1 MEYNLNYIRLL
12 TDNYNAVWDFYV
24 NKLGMKPRL
33 GRENGVYEEFLIQ
46 GAVLS
51 LYKREYM
58 GNALNKSKL
67 GKFPSKPQDTVVVI
81 LQVANVDNAY
91 KELKEKGVE
100 FITTPEDRKEWV
112 IRTAHLRDPDGN
124 LIELNEPLKKQ

>member
-1 MEYNLNYIRLL
+1 
-12 TDNYNAVWDFYV
+12 
-24 NKLGMKPRL
+24 
-33 GRENGVYEEFLIQ
+33 
-46 GAVLS
+46 
-51 LYKREYM
+51 M
-58 GNALNKSKL
+58 GIAHNNSKL
-67 GKFPSKPQDTVVVI
+67 GKFPSIPQDTVVVI

-124 LIELNEPLKKQ
+124 LIELNEPLKKH